1 MKGLFLLGCAA
12 LSASVAFA
20 QFTQIKIESLVNTA
34 TMQPGLPGGG
44 ALATFFVSGLNAQRL
59 DAYPGTYVA
68 SGIPLPSILGG
79 AEVLVC
85 GFNAPILSVY
95 VPASGSSDYARVDF
109 QVPLERNVLRE
120 VSATA
125 SVCGPGAGVV
135 FRSPTGTTTGA
146 AVSPLPLSS
155 YGGFFVDANKYVIAQ
170 HASDYSPVTTG
181 NPAHAGE
188 AIIAYADDLLLS
200 LWPEA
205 PMGIPAPLDVPIRGN
220 IAGSYQLY
228 LQTYPTPTPILFGI
242 GGYLIPNTPPLL
254 VTFLGLAP
262 GQIGVQQVNF
272 IVPANQQPGDWSLF
286 FADGL
291 TNATANVLLPVR

>member
-1 MKGLFLLGCAA
+1 MSTKSFFLLTSITF
-12 LSASVAFA
+12 SASVACA
-20 QFTQIKIESLVNTA
+20 QVTIESLVNTA
-34 TMQPGLPGGG
+34 TMRPGLPGGG

-59 DAYPGTYVA
+59 DAYPGMYVA
-68 SGIPLPSILGG
+68 PGIPLPSVLGG

-95 VPASGSSDYARVDF
+95 VPPAGSSDYARVDF
-109 QVPLERNVLRE
+109 QVPLERNVVRE

-125 SVCGPGAGVV
+125 SVCGSGAGVA
-135 FRSPTGTTTGA
+135 FHSPTGTTTAA

-155 YGGFFVDANKYVIAQ
+155 YGGFFVDANKYVTAQ
-170 HASDYSPVTTG
+170 HASDYSPVTTS

-200 LWPEA
+200 LWPDP
-205 PMGIPAPLDVPIRGN
+205 PMGIPVPLDVTVKGN
-220 IAGSYQLY
+220 YAGYQLY
-228 LQTYPTPTPILFGI
+228 LQAYPTPTPILFGI

-272 IVPANQQPGDWSLF
+272 VVPLNQQPGDWALF
-286 FADGL
+286 FADGQK
-291 TNATANVLLPVR
+291 NATANVLLPVR